1 MSLSRWGSSPRRVSQ
16 GGEDV
21 APRVW
26 ALLLFTAIAACN
38 RPTPR
43 VILLVTFD
51 TTRPDHLGAYGYRLA
66 DTPAF
71 DALASRGARFAVA
84 GSTAPITLPS
94 HTSMLTGLLPPAH
107 GVRDN
112 GAFALSEDALT
123 LAEHLSAN
131 GYATAAFV
139 SAMVLDGR
147 YGLDQGFDLYDDDLS
162 DEPAAALFMV
172 KDRSAAHTA
181 DAALAWLSAWR
192 PTGAHPNAFVW
203 VHFYDPHQPYE
214 VAAVDAVRF
223 PSPYDAEIAAADDG
237 LARVVDAVRARF
249 GAQNA
254 LVAVTADHGESL
266 GEHGER
272 THALF
277 VYEATMRVPWVIAGP
292 GVAPGTVVDAP
303 VSTVDLAP
311 TLLEL
316 AGLPP
321 LPRAQGQSLA
331 GALRGQ
337 PMETRPL
344 YFESLL
350 TQSGFGMAPLF
361 GVRLGDVRR
370 IRAPRPETYAV
381 GADPG
386 ELHDL
391 AGDDPARDAALDQA
405 LDDLLAASAQLAQ
418 TPRTAVADQQTTDAL
433 VALGYASPGRVVPTG
448 MDPKDGLPLYQAVED
463 ARHAVQRDQL
473 EEAEALLRG
482 VLAQTPANVSAR
494 NVLAMVLARR
504 GQAEAAEA
512 AWRESLAIDPAQH
525 RVLFQLASMATQRGD
540 LEAAASLLD
549 AAIVLVPGFVEA
561 IAWRG
566 AVTWRQGRE
575 AEALGWL
582 ERARA
587 ADPTSP
593 LALTLLADAAWQQR
607 RWDEAHRSYEAAV
620 AVSPEDLGLRLQ
632 AGLAAWRA
640 GDPAA
645 ARAHWTS
652 AAERHPK
659 AWGPPY
665 NQACLSAAEGKV
677 DDAFAW
683 LDRARA
689 LGIDDRALLQ
699 TDPDLAPLRSDPR
712 WTR

>member
-1 MSLSRWGSSPRRVSQ
+1 MTRWS
-16 GGEDV
+16 
-21 APRVW
+21 
-26 ALLLFTAIAACN
+26 ALLLFAWIAACH
-38 RPTPR
+38 RPEPKA
-43 VILLVTFD
+43 ILLVTFD

-71 DALASRGARFAVA
+71 DALALGGARFAAA

-112 GAFALSEDALT
+112 GAFALSEDAVT

-139 SAMVLDGR
+139 SALVLDGR
-147 YGLDQGFDLYDDDLS
+147 YGLEQGFDLYEDDLS
-162 DEPAAALFMV
+162 DEPAASLFMV
-172 KDRSAAHTA
+172 KDRTAAHTA

-192 PTGAHPNAFVW
+192 PTAEHPHAFLW
-203 VHFYDPHQPYE
+203 VHFYDPHQPYD
-214 VAAVDAVRF
+214 VASVDAVRF

-237 LARVVDAVRARF
+237 LGRVVDAVRARF
-249 GAQNA
+249 GAENA
-254 LVAVTADHGESL
+254 LMAVTADHGESL

-277 VYEATMRVPWVIAGP
+277 VYEATMRVPWVLAGP
-292 GVAPGTVVDAP
+292 GVTPGTVVDDP

-311 TLLEL
+311 TLLDL
-316 AGLPP
+316 AGVPP
-321 LPRAQGQSLA
+321 LPRAQGRSLV
-331 GALRGQ
+331 GALRGEELA
-337 PMETRPL
+337 PRPL

-350 TQSGFGMAPLF
+350 TQSGFGMAPLS
-361 GVRLGDVRR
+361 GVRVGDARR
-370 IRAPRPETYAV
+370 IRAPRPETYALDADPSELHNLA

-386 ELHDL
+386 
-391 AGDDPARDAALDQA
+391 RDAALDQA
-405 LDDLLAASAQLAQ
+405 LDDLLAASAQVAL
-418 TPRTAVADQQTTDAL
+418 TPRTTVADQQTTDAL
-433 VALGYASPGRVVPTG
+433 VALGYAAPGRVVATG

-473 EEAEALLRG
+473 DEAERLLRG
-482 VLAQTPANVSAR
+482 VLDQTPANVSAR
-494 NVLAMVLARR
+494 NVLALVLARQGR
-504 GQAEAAEA
+504 AEAAEA
-512 AWRESLAIDPAQH
+512 AWRESLAIDPGQH
-525 RVLFQLASMATQRGD
+525 RVLFQLASMATQRGELD
-540 LEAAASLLD
+540 AATTLLD
-549 AAIVLVPGFVEA
+549 AAIALVPGFVEA
-561 IAWRG
+561 VAWRG

-593 LALTLLADAAWQQR
+593 LALTLVADAAWQQG
-607 RWDEAHRSYEAAV
+607 RWGEAHRGYEAAV
-620 AVSPEDLGLRLQ
+620 AVSPDDLGLRLQ

-645 ARAHWTS
+645 ARAHWAA

-659 AWGPPY
+659 SWRPPY
-665 NQACLSAAEGKV
+665 NQACLSATEGNV
-677 DDAFAW
+677 DEAFAW

-689 LGIDDRALLQ
+689 LGIEDAALLQ
-699 TDPDLAPLRSDPR
+699 TDPDLARLRSDPR
-712 WTR
+712 WRR

>member
-1 MSLSRWGSSPRRVSQ
+1 MFARGGADVKLVWMSALILAAVPACGRP
-16 GGEDV
+16 
-21 APRVW
+21 APR
-26 ALLLFTAIAACN
+26 A
-38 RPTPR
+38 
-43 VILLVTFD
+43 ILLVTFD

-71 DALASRGARFAVA
+71 DALAQAGARFAAA

-112 GAFALSEDALT
+112 GAFALSEDAVT
-123 LAEHLSAN
+123 LAEHLSAQ

-139 SAMVLDGR
+139 SALVLDGR
-147 YGLDQGFDLYDDDLS
+147 YGLDQGFDAYEDDLS
-162 DEPAAALFMV
+162 GEPSAPLFMV
-172 KDRSAAHTA
+172 KDRTAAHTA

-192 PTGAHPNAFVW
+192 PTAQHPNAFVW

-249 GAQNA
+249 GADNA

-292 GVAPGTVVDAP
+292 GVPAGAVVEAP

-311 TLLEL
+311 TLLDL
-316 AGLPP
+316 AGIPP
-321 LPRAQGQSLA
+321 LPSAQGQSLVP
-331 GALRGQ
+331 ALRGGLFT
-337 PMETRPL
+337 PRPL

-350 TQSGFGMAPLF
+350 TQSGFGMAPLY
-361 GVRLGDVRR
+361 GVRLGDARR

-386 ELHDL
+386 ELHNL
-391 AGDDPARDAALDQA
+391 AGADPSRDAALDQA
-405 LDDLLAASAQLAQ
+405 LDDLLAASAQVAL

-433 VALGYASPGRVVPTG
+433 VALGYAAPGRVVATG

-473 EEAEALLRG
+473 AEAEALLRG
-482 VLAQTPANVSAR
+482 VLEQTPANVSAR
-494 NVLAMVLARR
+494 NVLALVLARQ
-504 GQAEAAEA
+504 GHAEAAEA
-512 AWRESLAIDPAQH
+512 AWRESLAIDPGQH

-540 LEAAASLLD
+540 LEAAAGLLD

-566 AVTWRQGRE
+566 AVTWRQGHE
-575 AEALGWL
+575 SDALSWL

-593 LALTLLADAAWQQR
+593 LALTLIADAAWQQG
-607 RWDEAHRSYEAAV
+607 RWPEAHRGYEAAV
-620 AVSPEDLGLRLQ
+620 AVSPDDLGLRLQ

-640 GDPAA
+640 GDPAT

-652 AAERHPK
+652 AAQRHPK
-659 AWGPPY
+659 SWRPPY
-665 NQACLSAAEGKV
+665 NQACLSAQEGKP

-683 LDRARA
+683 LEQARA
-689 LGIDDRALLQ
+689 LGIDDPSLLQ

-712 WTR
+712 WRR